1 MPTTYYLD
9 GNTFLNSTSVYTN
22 AAQTVCAPD
31 GFYSDGT
38 NSRELV
44 NCILLPSEVCG
55 DCSTA
60 CDESI
65 NLPGAAGNQGIYSVN
80 YDLGSATGAVIVTFA
95 PAAVPD
101 GIRVT
106 YDSSVYNTLSSPFDG
121 YHKGTSAELF
131 TYVGS
136 SNPSSDCGISGTTY
150 ANIPTYLYNGT
161 AFQNTGTQSIT
172 VSPLDVSLSSSPPGN
187 PIMVIPK
194 TSATPSSLSIEIVGP
209 CDDTGWAII
218 VACAESLPGYSSS
231 TSASGSFPE
240 ACNAPLNSTYYNV
253 AVTGTAGV
261 PLLHDYVFSDAN
273 GFQALANGW
282 YRTTSGYIEVTNGIV
297 TFVGTCNP
305 EYIYLSSLQ
314 DVCSVFCDGTN
325 RAITSQRQTTN
336 NHNYSQIA
344 LNDVITP
351 SVLTDGFYA
360 YAATSTDTST
370 GPFQIMQLENNVVIG
385 LNLCSGASCSP
396 A

>member
-9 GNTFLNSTSVYTN
+9 GNTFLNSTSVYTD

-31 GFYSDGT
+31 GF
-38 NSRELV
+38 
-44 NCILLPSEVCG
+44 
-55 DCSTA
+55 
-60 CDESI
+60 
-65 NLPGAAGNQGIYSVN
+65 YSVN

-121 YHKGTSAELF
+121 YHKGTSPQLF

-273 GFQALANGW
+273 GCLF
-282 YRTTSGYIEVTNGIV
+282 GI
-297 TFVGTCNP
+297 
-305 EYIYLSSLQ
+305 L
-314 DVCSVFCDGTN
+314 
-325 RAITSQRQTTN
+325 
-336 NHNYSQIA
+336 
-344 LNDVITP
+344 
-351 SVLTDGFYA
+351 
-360 YAATSTDTST
+360 
-370 GPFQIMQLENNVVIG
+370 
-385 LNLCSGASCSP
+385 
-396 A
+396 

>member
-9 GNTFLNSTSVYTN
+9 GATLLNSTSVFTD
-22 AAQTVCAPD
+22 AAQTTCAAD
-31 GFYSDGT
+31 GQYSDGI
-38 NSRELV
+38 NVREQV
-44 NCILLPSEVCG
+44 NCVLLPSQVCPS
-55 DCSTA
+55 CATP
-60 CDESI
+60 CDEAVS
-65 NLPGAAGNQGIYSVN
+65 LSSSQGIYLLN
-80 YDLGSATGAVIVTFA
+80 YDLGSATGAVSITFS

-106 YDSSVYNTLSSPFDG
+106 YDSAVYNTLSSPYDG
-121 YHKGTSAELF
+121 YHKGTSVQQF
-131 TYVGS
+131 TYVGRDAQ
-136 SNPSSDCGISGTTY
+136 DCGISGSTY
-150 ANIPTYLYNGT
+150 PALTEYLYNGT
-161 AFQNTGTQSIT
+161 VFQPTGSTQSIT
-172 VSPLDVSLSSSPPGN
+172 VSSLDVSLSINPPLAPGN
-187 PIMVIPK
+187 LVMVIPK
-194 TSATPSSLSIEIVGP
+194 ISATPTLLAIEVVGP
-209 CDDTGWAII
+209 CSGTVWGITVSCPQELTG
-218 VACAESLPGYSSS
+218 YNSS
-231 TSASGSFPE
+231 TSALGSFPE
-240 ACNAPLNSTYYNV
+240 ACNAPLNSTYYN
-253 AVTGTAGV
+253 APVTGTAGV
-261 PLLHDYVFSDAN
+261 PLEHDYVFSDAN

-297 TFVGTCNP
+297 VSVGTCNP